1 MTFVGVRKGYTG
13 KVTSEQRLEEVR
25 EGAPETYQAEG
36 RASAKA
42 LR

>member
-1 MTFVGVRKGYTG
+1 MTLVEVRKGYTE
-13 KVTSEQRLEEVR
+13 KVTSEQRPEEVS

-36 RASAKA
+36 RASAKT